1 MLEKGATMDN
11 DAVKMVTLEEAAAE
25 LGSTGLRLLM
35 MIREGTLVAS
45 ESDGA
50 WQISR
55 EVLDRLKRSGI
66 APLDQK
72 RCPASCPATG
82 CGRH

>member
-1 MLEKGATMDN
+1 MDD
-11 DAVKMVTLEEAAAE
+11 DAAKMVTLEEAAAE

-35 MIREGTLVAS
+35 MIREGTLAAS

-55 EVLDRLKRSGI
+55 EALDRLKRSGV
-66 APLDQK
+66 APLEQK
-72 RCPASCPATG
+72 SCPASCPAAG